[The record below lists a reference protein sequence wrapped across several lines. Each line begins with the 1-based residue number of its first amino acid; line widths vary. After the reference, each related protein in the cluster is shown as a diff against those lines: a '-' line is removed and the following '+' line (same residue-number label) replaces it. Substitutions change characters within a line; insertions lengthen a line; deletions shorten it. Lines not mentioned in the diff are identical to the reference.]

1 MENSQSKLQRILPHL
16 YYLLVA
22 FIVCSPAWLNEGH
35 LIGGGDQPDW
45 TGTAWAYWWTG
56 YSIEQ
61 GHNPFDGTFN
71 YFPVG
76 QQPVAQYN
84 LLDAFLAYPFLKILG
99 VSLGYNLFA
108 TGIVYSTAVGMHILA
123 RVAGASL
130 LPAIFAGTTI
140 ATSSFLL
147 LELQHGRLS
156 QALLFFW
163 LVGLAGILKIARG
176 EGTWKWAIGTGLCV
190 AATSLTY
197 WYWGLFLVFAAA
209 PIWISEFWFWSKKRW
224 KYLGGALV
232 TTLVICLPYVFALMR
247 DYNALPGVIRELEP
261 WMDYG
266 ALSRGDFGL
275 AMGIKQSHWPL
286 WPLFH
291 IDADPDDKRIA
302 LVPLLIGG
310 YACFQA
316 LPEKRRWV
324 AMLTIGYVLTLGPYL
339 KWMDET
345 PFGLPLPYLALYDY
359 MPFFKRFW
367 WPQRLELLV
376 LVGLSIL
383 AALQME
389 RWFLYLPKRGRS
401 IAIIGIVLVLLD
413 TPLRNPYFPVESHPP
428 RRFQQRLYAGMNG
441 PIITLPV
448 LSPNEISRHV
458 LWLQTFHEQP
468 ILGGLGDHI
477 TSHRPNGFE
486 SYVASRPVL
495 KALSEISVG
504 SFHQATIYPDDVD
517 QIIADG
523 FEWIV
528 VDPANFSPGL
538 EAKWAF
544 AFSSFCTQIWGTP
557 STQAAG
563 GYGWKITKLHEPVL
577 ISDIA
582 PVERLGTRTE
592 ADQKG
597 PTNQQK

>member
-1 MENSQSKLQRILPHL
+1 MEPESSTWKTKLGPHL
-16 YYLLVA
+16 LYAIIA
-22 FIVCSPAWLNEGH
+22 FVVCSSAWLHDGH
-35 LIGGGDQPDW
+35 IIGGGDQPDW

-56 YSIEQ
+56 YSIEHFQ
-61 GHNPFDGTFN
+61 NPFDGQFN
-71 YFPVG
+71 YFPLG

-84 LLDAFLAYPFLKILG
+84 LLDAFLAYPFLKLFG
-99 VSLGYNLFA
+99 MYTGYNLFA
-108 TGIVYSTAVGMHILA
+108 TFIVYSSAWGMHILA
-123 RVAGASL
+123 RTAGASL
-130 LPAIFAGTTI
+130 FPALFAGI
-140 ATSSFLL
+140 ALETSSFLL

-156 QALLFFW
+156 QAILFFW
-163 LVGLAGILKIARG
+163 LVGLSGILKIARG
-176 EGTWKWAIGTGLCV
+176 EGNWKLAFGTGVCV

-197 WYWGLFLVFAAA
+197 WYWGLFLVFAAI
-209 PIWISEFWFWSKKRW
+209 PIWFSEIWFWDRKRW
-224 KYLGGALV
+224 KEIGVAIA
-232 TTLVICLPYVFALMR
+232 TTLVVCTPYVLALMR
-247 DYNALPGVIRELEP
+247 DYESLPGVVRELEP
-261 WMDYG
+261 WMDFG
-266 ALSRGDFGL
+266 AISRGDFGL

-302 LVPLLIGG
+302 LMPLLVGL
-310 YACFQA
+310 YACFQI
-316 LPEKRRWV
+316 LPEKKRWV
-324 AMLTIGYVLTLGPYL
+324 SMLIIGYILTLGPYL
-339 KWMDET
+339 KWMDKT
-345 PFGLPLPYLALYDY
+345 PFGIPLPYLFFYDY
-359 MPFFKRFW
+359 LPFFQRFW

-376 LVGLSIL
+376 IVGLSIL

-389 RWFLYLPKRGRS
+389 RWFLYLPKSGRS
-401 IAIIGIVLVLLD
+401 IAIAGIVLILLD

-428 RRFQQRLYAGMNG
+428 RRFHERLYAGVKG

-448 LSPNEISRHV
+448 VSPNEISRHV
-458 LWLQTFHEQP
+458 LWIQTHHKQP

-477 TSHRPNGFE
+477 TSHRPNGFDE
-486 SYVASRPVL
+486 YVASRTVL

-504 SFHQATIYPDDVD
+504 SFHQVTVDPSDVD
-517 QIIADG
+517 ALLDDG

-563 GYGWKITKLHEPVL
+563 GYGWKITKLHQPVV

-582 PVERLGTRTE
+582 PVERLGPRTE
-592 ADQKG
+592 EA
-597 PTNQQK
+597 PPPNASF

>member
-1 MENSQSKLQRILPHL
+1 MKEKRNPWIHRLLPHII
-16 YYLLVA
+16 YLLIA

-56 YSIEQ
+56 HSLEH

-71 YFPVG
+71 YFPIG

-84 LLDAFLAYPFLKILG
+84 LLDAFLAYPFLKLFG
-99 VSLGYNLFA
+99 LYTGYNLFA
-108 TGIVYSTAVGMHILA
+108 TMVVYTTAFGMHFLA

-130 LPAIFAGTTI
+130 LPALFAGI
-140 ATSSFLL
+140 AIETSGFLL

-156 QALLFFW
+156 QAMLVFW
-163 LVGLAGILKIARG
+163 LIGLAGIVKISRG
-176 EGTWKWAIGTGLCV
+176 EGSWKWSIGTGICV

-197 WYWGLFLVFAAA
+197 WYWGLFFVFAAI
-209 PIWISEFWFWSKKRW
+209 PIWLSEFFLWDRKRW
-224 KYLGGALV
+224 KEILGAAA
-232 TTLVICLPYVFALMR
+232 TALVICLPYVFALMR
-247 DYNALPGVIRELEP
+247 DYETLPGVVRNLEP

-266 ALSRGDFGL
+266 ALSNQDFGL

-291 IDADPDDKRIA
+291 IDVDPDDKRIA

-310 YACFQA
+310 YACFQT

-324 AMLTIGYVLTLGPYL
+324 AILLIGYILTLGPYL
-339 KWMDET
+339 KWMDKT
-345 PFGLPLPYLALYDY
+345 PFQIPLPYLALYEY
-359 MPFFKRFW
+359 MPFFQRFW

-389 RWFLYLPKRGRS
+389 RWFLYLPKRGRT
-401 IAIIGIVLVLLD
+401 IAILGILFVLID
-413 TPLRNPYFPVESHPP
+413 TPIRNNYFPVESHPP
-428 RRFQQRLYAGMNG
+428 RRFQPRLYAGMKG
-441 PIITLPV
+441 PIITLPI

-458 LWLQTFHEQP
+458 LWLQTHHEQP

-477 TSHRPNGFE
+477 SSHRPSGFDN
-486 SYVASRPVL
+486 YVQSRNVL

-504 SFHQATIYPDDVD
+504 SFNQVTIDPEDVD
-517 QIIADG
+517 QIIEDG

-544 AFSSFCTQIWGTP
+544 AFSSFCTQVWGTP

-563 GYGWKITKLHEPVL
+563 GYGWKITKLHQPIL

-582 PVERLGTRTE
+582 PVERMGTRTE
-592 ADQKG
+592 EG
-597 PTNQQK
+597 PQRP